1 MDFLGPLD
9 LLDLV
14 VALVKLDH
22 LDLLDLLDQLEL
34 LDHPVVDSTLA
45 SLLHPRRRPL
55 ILSVTTVLM
64 MPM

>member
-1 MDFLGPLD
+1 MD

-14 VALVKLDH
+14 VALVKLDQ
-22 LDLLDLLDQLEL
+22 LDLLELLDPQDP

-45 SLLHPRRRPL
+45 SLLHPRRKPL
-55 ILSVTTVLM
+55 IPSVTTVLM